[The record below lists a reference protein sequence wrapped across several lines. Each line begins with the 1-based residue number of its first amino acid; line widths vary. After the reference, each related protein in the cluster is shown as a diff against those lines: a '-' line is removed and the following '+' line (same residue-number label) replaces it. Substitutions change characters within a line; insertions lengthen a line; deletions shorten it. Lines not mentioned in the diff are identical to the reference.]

1 MTKKQKTSKTAFK
14 YIIGIVFAVL
24 VVAAV
29 TCGVIAF
36 MRQLEH
42 EKDKEKDNA
51 QNRNTASDILK
62 TEDDLKDE
70 EKVAESSNT
79 AKDIMD
85 AEAEQ
90 KTVVEQDDSG
100 LKIAKPEISFIADE
114 NGQIAVGGQV
124 TNINETEG
132 TCTYVFTKGDS
143 EVSASAGILPNPSYI
158 SCETA
163 RIDKSKFTS
172 GVWSVKIEYKS
183 KTAEGASEAQNFTIQ

>member
-1 MTKKQKTSKTAFK
+1 MTEKQKTSKTAFK
-14 YIIGIVFAVL
+14 YIIGIVLAVL

-114 NGQIAVGGQV
+114 NGQIAIGGQV

-132 TCTYVFTKGDS
+132 TCTYVSRKATLRFLLAR
-143 EVSASAGILPNPSYI
+143 VFCQILAIFP
-158 SCETA
+158 A
-163 RIDKSKFTS
+163 RLRVLIRTNLLAAY
-172 GVWSVKIEYKS
+172 GP
-183 KTAEGASEAQNFTIQ
+183 